1 MTICYV
7 CTLNRWIYIWNN
19 DEMPWVIEVMG
30 VFNTLN
36 ESIEFSTAYTFQD
49 SEQWIELF
57 EFNGTD
63 KTEIAEINK
72 DGVHFHKKIDY
83 VD

>member
-1 MTICYV
+1 
-7 CTLNRWIYIWNN
+7 
-19 DEMPWVIEVMG
+19 MPWIVEVMG

-36 ESIEFSTAYTFQD
+36 ESIEFSTAYTFKD

-63 KTEIAEINK
+63 KKEIAEIDK
-72 DGVHFHKKIDY
+72 DGINFH
-83 VD
+83 